1 MTESELRALAAR
13 DAIPSAEEEAA
24 LRKWAAE
31 SVWPDMLGEW
41 RGDVRRLLALI
52 DAARAD
58 LAALQQVN
66 DQLAGQRDAERE
78 KVRVLREAVRVLVP
92 PDRAPSENCW
102 CPHYHDR
109 AKVGHAS
116 VCTAARAA
124 LATTEPKP

>member
-1 MTESELRALAAR
+1 MTEPELRALAAR

-78 KVRVLREAVRVLVP
+78 KVRVLREAV
-92 PDRAPSENCW
+92 SE
-102 CPHYHDR
+102 
-109 AKVGHAS
+109 
-116 VCTAARAA
+116 AARNLRRVPYGSAFADALESKYAAA

>member
-1 MTESELRALAAR
+1 MSMTEPELRALAAR
-13 DAIPSAEEEAA
+13 DAILSAEEEAA

-31 SVWPDMLGEW
+31 SARPDMLGEW

-78 KVRVLREAVRVLVP
+78 KVRVLREALQHARNQIRH
-92 PDRAPSENCW
+92 PDQMIE
-102 CPHYHDR
+102 
-109 AKVGHAS
+109 
-116 VCTAARAA
+116 AA

>member
-1 MTESELRALAAR
+1 MTEPELRALAAR
-13 DAIPSAEEEAA
+13 DAILSAEEEAA

-31 SVWPDMLGEW
+31 SARPDMLGEW

-78 KVRVLREAVRVLVP
+78 KVRVLREA
-92 PDRAPSENCW
+92 RAMVDAWAAAQQKGGDPSECL
-102 CPHYHDR
+102 
-109 AKVGHAS
+109 
-116 VCTAARAA
+116 TAA
-124 LATTEPKP
+124 LAAGEIKP